1 MTHPDI
7 PKRLWAICN
16 PHNGKVVALVESH
29 TAEQACG
36 IAAVQLG
43 WNCGAFLACWLP
55 AARAIGQECAYS
67 ELEAENVT
75 GLVPAS
81 ASFEE
86 VQAVIAEAEDRD
98 DWGRYMARDLD

>member
-1 MTHPDI
+1 MTIPDI

-16 PHNGKVVALVESH
+16 PHNGEVVALVESH

-36 IAAVQLG
+36 IAAAQLG
-43 WNCGAFLACWLP
+43 WKCGAFHASWLP
-55 AARAIGQECAYS
+55 EARAIDQECAGS

-81 ASFEE
+81 ASFAE
-86 VQAVIAEAEDRD
+86 VQAVMSVAEERD
-98 DWGRYMARDLD
+98 DGGRYIARDLE